1 VATSGA
7 DALEVAGFRAECP
20 RSSRKFASWVEKE
33 MTDDMT
39 GTSGEPQVSGDPTRQ
54 ISAEATAGAAAGG
67 GSGERWV
74 TCEIPG
80 CVNEMRYSGRGAP
93 PKYCG
98 QTVEGF
104 KHTRLTAYRL
114 NNGQITLPAPG
125 SGGATPPPADP
136 DPVAPGGEVSAG
148 GDGRP
153 VSAARMTL
161 ELLLS
166 EVAAAVAGHEQRM
179 GVLAG
184 QISAA
189 VRTATSPDA
198 AVVEVS
204 AAHRAARADI
214 DAAEAERDQA
224 ALGAREAARAA
235 QESQERTELAEAA
248 AEEALAELERA
259 EAARDEAI
267 GARDDLAATEAQLR
281 EERDTAHAHAQ
292 SVQAEWDRTSQRLA
306 ATAGELT
313 AARAQIET
321 LRDQLAAV
329 RQEAADLAVART
341 ELTAQLADERHA
353 VETQRRR
360 AEAAEHDA
368 TRAAGQLDHL
378 ATELATARGQVEHW
392 QAQAGEYRAELAGVR
407 SELTAAHTTIEA
419 EKTHAGQRLADQQ
432 ARYEDLVS
440 ELRTQ
445 IEALRP
451 AKQRER
457 TGRAAPPGQQA
468 GRADR

>member
-1 VATSGA
+1 
-7 DALEVAGFRAECP
+7 L
-20 RSSRKFASWVEKE
+20 VEKE
-33 MTDDMT
+33 RTEDMA
-39 GTSGEPQVSGDPTRQ
+39 GTSGEPQLSGDPVRQ
-54 ISAEATAGAAAGG
+54 IKPEATGESVGGGTGPAA

-74 TCEIPG
+74 TCEIAG
-80 CVNEMRYSGRGAP
+80 CGNGMRYSGRGAP

-98 QTVEGF
+98 QTVEGLR
-104 KHTRLTAYRL
+104 HTRLTAYRL
-114 NNGQITLPAPG
+114 SKGQITLPAPDT
-125 SGGATPPPADP
+125 SGAAAPPADP
-136 DPVAPGGEVSAG
+136 DPVAPGDGVYG

-161 ELLLS
+161 ELLLA

-184 QISAA
+184 QISVA

-224 ALGAREAARAA
+224 MGVAREAARAA
-235 QESQERTELAEAA
+235 QESQERTGVAEVA

-259 EAARDEAI
+259 EHARDEAI
-267 GARDDLAATEAQLR
+267 GARDALAVIEARLR

-292 SVQAEWDRTSQRLA
+292 SVQAEWDRTGQRLA
-306 ATAGELT
+306 ATTGELT
-313 AARAQIET
+313 AARGQIET
-321 LRDQLAAV
+321 LREQLATV

-341 ELTAQLADERHA
+341 ELTAQLAEERHA

-368 TRAAGQLDHL
+368 TRAAGQLEQL
-378 ATELATARGQVEHW
+378 ATELATARTQGEHW
-392 QAQAGEYRAELAGVR
+392 QAQAGEHRAELAGVR

-419 EKTHAGQRLADQQ
+419 EKTHTGQRLADQQ
-432 ARYEDLVS
+432 ARYEELVS

-445 IEALRP
+445 IEALRATAAARAEP
-451 AKQRER
+451 AKPAKR
-457 TGRAAPPGQQA
+457 TGRAAPTGLLA
-468 GRADR
+468 GRQNH

>member
-1 VATSGA
+1 
-7 DALEVAGFRAECP
+7 
-20 RSSRKFASWVEKE
+20 
-33 MTDDMT
+33 M
-39 GTSGEPQVSGDPTRQ
+39 
-54 ISAEATAGAAAGG
+54 
-67 GSGERWV
+67 

-80 CVNEMRYSGRGAP
+80 CVNGMRYSGRGAP

-98 QTVEGF
+98 QMVEGLR
-104 KHTRLTAYRL
+104 HTRLTAYRL
-114 NNGQITLPAPG
+114 SKGQITLPAPG
-125 SGGATPPPADP
+125 SGAATAPPVDP
-136 DPVAPGGEVSAG
+136 DPVAPGDEVYG

-153 VSAARMTL
+153 VSTARMTL
-161 ELLLS
+161 ELLLA

-179 GVLAG
+179 GALAG
-184 QISAA
+184 QISVA
-189 VRTATSPDA
+189 VRTATNPDA
-198 AVVEVS
+198 AAVEIS

-224 ALGAREAARAA
+224 IGVARDAARAA
-235 QESQERTELAEAA
+235 QESQERTELAEVA
-248 AEEALAELERA
+248 AEEALVELERA
-259 EAARDEAI
+259 EHARDEAI
-267 GARDDLAATEAQLR
+267 GERDELAVLDAQLR

-306 ATAGELT
+306 ATTGELT
-313 AARAQIET
+313 AARGQIEA
-321 LRDQLAAV
+321 LREQLATV

-341 ELTAQLADERHA
+341 ELTAQLADERQA

-368 TRAAGQLDHL
+368 TRAAGQLEQL

-392 QAQAGEYRAELAGVR
+392 QAQAGEHRAELAGVR

-445 IEALRP
+445 IEALRATAAARAEPTEP
-451 AKQRER
+451 AKR

-468 GRADR
+468 GRRDR